1 MNFRRS
7 EFSDTLSFA
16 DILRSPLRTLAAIFQ
31 FLIYN
36 WSSSRNG
43 AAFLR
48 GTPAVFGLLGIVA
61 PMIVANYVLPS
72 KQFQAY
78 LGRTVYYQE
87 SAKDYKTA
95 EMLGRKLVRID
106 PTILDSYWLLGE
118 AIHAQVLD
126 LRANGET
133 VLANIKEQEAQALMD
148 HAASFSEGSSFRAHI
163 WNANN
168 IFQRLTNGE
177 DTPELR
183 NEARRHLQYVA
194 DNADEKT
201 RLESIRA
208 NLSLASLYL
217 NEKNYTAAEEIL
229 QTILKDDFQTIG
241 HVDAALRFAEVLKRT
256 DRLEELKS
264 YCYKTADRLLKLA
277 IKYPDLF
284 EIWRGSVEICL
295 LRDDGRDVRGFERAR
310 SVIRTGIELAPSGNV
325 KRNIASLGSY
335 VLIRQARVLEEA
347 KFPADV
353 QQRFLLRLGLL
364 ALAIRDNPMER
375 LSYEEILEV
384 ARNTQLYPE
393 AEQWRTSASA
403 RVPGLF
409 DDRKFNIPADYL
421 YVFNILDGTLNAL
434 DGKFEASSFD
444 WQQASVQSPIAPAI
458 MNNFA
463 LIAMNKWPSE
473 VDKVL
478 EMLNIAEKL
487 FPANR
492 SLFLRSRAEVYFIS
506 GNMNEAQKFYEEFVT
521 LEPNVIEAMKK
532 LVLIYNRL
540 DLKAKADE
548 LQLKVNLLEAEK
560 LRNDPE
566 GFDQK

>member
-7 EFSDTLSFA
+7 EYSESFSIA
-16 DILRSPLRTLAAIFQ
+16 DILRSPFRTLSAIFQ
-31 FLIYN
+31 FMIYN

-48 GTPAVFGLLGIVA
+48 GTPAVLGLLGIVG
-61 PMIVANYVLPS
+61 PLIVANYVLPS
-72 KQFQAY
+72 KQYKSY
-78 LGRTVYYQE
+78 LGRTLFYQE
-87 SAKDYKTA
+87 SAKDYATA
-95 EMLGRKLVRID
+95 EMMGRKLVRID

-126 LRANGET
+126 LRAKGET
-133 VLANIKEQEAQALMD
+133 LLATIKEQEVQALMD
-148 HAASFSEGSSFRAHI
+148 RAASFGEGSSFRAHI

-168 IFQRLTNGE
+168 IFQRITNGE

-183 NEARRHLQYVA
+183 DEARRNLQFVA

-256 DRLEELKS
+256 NRLDELKT
-264 YCYKTADRLLKLA
+264 YCDKTADRLLKLA
-277 IKYPDLF
+277 IKYPDFF

-295 LRDDGRDVRGFERAR
+295 MRDDGRDVRGFERAR
-310 SVIRTGIELAPSGNV
+310 SVIRTGIELAPNTSV

-347 KFPADV
+347 KFPADL

-384 ARNTQLYPE
+384 ARNTELYPE
-393 AEQWRTSASA
+393 AEKWRTSASA
-403 RVPGLF
+403 LVPGLF
-409 DDRKFNIPADYL
+409 EDRKFNIPADYM

-434 DGKFEASSFD
+434 EGKFEATNFD

-463 LIAMNKWPSE
+463 LIAMNKWPAE

-478 EMLNIAEKL
+478 GMLNIAEKL
-487 FPANR
+487 FPTNR
-492 SLFLRSRAEVYFIS
+492 TLFLRSRAEVYFIS
-506 GNMNEAQKFYEEFVT
+506 GDLNEAQKHYEEFVA
-521 LEPNVIEAMKK
+521 LEPNIIDAMNK

-540 DLKAKADE
+540 DMKAKASE
-548 LQLKVNLLEAEK
+548 LQQKVNLLEAEK
-560 LRNDPE
+560 LRNNPE
-566 GFDQK
+566 AFDQK

>member
-7 EFSDTLSFA
+7 EFSEPRSIA
-16 DILRSPLRTLAAIFQ
+16 DILRSPFRTLSAIFQ
-31 FLIYN
+31 FMIYN

-48 GTPAVFGLLGIVA
+48 GTPAILGLLGIVG
-61 PMIVANYVLPS
+61 PLIVANYVLPS
-72 KQFQAY
+72 KLYKAY
-78 LGRTVYYQE
+78 LGRTAFYQE
-87 SAKDYKTA
+87 AAKDSKTA
-95 EMLGRKLVRID
+95 EMMGRKLVLID
-106 PTILDSYWLLGE
+106 PTNLNSYFMLGE
-118 AIHAQVLD
+118 TIHAQIPD
-126 LRANGET
+126 LQAKGET
-133 VLANIKEQEAQALMD
+133 LLATVKELEVQALMNR
-148 HAASFSEGSSFRAHI
+148 AASFDEGSSFRAHI

-168 IFQRLTNGE
+168 IFRRITNGE

-183 NEARRHLQYVA
+183 NEARKHLQYVA

-229 QTILKDDFQTIG
+229 QTILKDEFHTVG
-241 HVDAALRFAEVLKRT
+241 HVDAALRYAEVLKRT
-256 DRLEELKS
+256 NRLDELKT
-264 YCYKTADRLLKLA
+264 YCDKTADRLLKLA
-277 IKYPDLF
+277 IKYPDFF

-310 SVIRTGIELAPSGNV
+310 SVIRTGIELAPSNV
-325 KRNIASLGSY
+325 KRNVASLGSY

-347 KFPADV
+347 KFPPDL

-364 ALAIRDNPMER
+364 ALAVRENPMER
-375 LSYEEILEV
+375 LSYEEILAV
-384 ARNTQLYPE
+384 ARNTELYPE
-393 AEQWRTSASA
+393 ADKWRTSASA
-403 RVPGLF
+403 LVPGLF
-409 DDRKFNIPADYL
+409 KEREFIIPADYL

-434 DGKFEASSFD
+434 DGKFEATNFD

-463 LIAMNKWPSE
+463 LIAMNKWPAE
-473 VDKVL
+473 FDKVL
-478 EMLNIAEKL
+478 EMLNIAEKI
-487 FPANR
+487 FPSNR
-492 SLFLRSRAEVYFIS
+492 TLFLRSRAEAYFIS
-506 GNMNEAQKFYEEFVT
+506 GDLNEAQKHFEEFVA
-521 LEPNVIEAMKK
+521 LEPNVVDAMKK

-540 DLKAKADE
+540 DMNTKASE
-548 LQLKVNLLEAEK
+548 LQLKVNLLEAEQ
-560 LRNDPE
+560 LRSNPE